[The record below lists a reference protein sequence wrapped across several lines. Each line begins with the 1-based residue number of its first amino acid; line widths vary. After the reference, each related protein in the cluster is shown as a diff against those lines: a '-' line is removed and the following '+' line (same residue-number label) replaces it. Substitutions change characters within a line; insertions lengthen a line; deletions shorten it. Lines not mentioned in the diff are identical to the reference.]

1 MKSIKSYILQYIPK
15 AAFTPG
21 CTRSYTVN
29 TFLVT
34 FLLLGRV
41 LLFSAGHLLIC
52 INFPSLWTRKDLW
65 PTMSICC
72 ITNVPRK
79 PSEGPVSQLV
89 RPYPWT
95 GEKMDSDPKDL
106 LPEFKAA
113 PVQEHEKR
121 TDKGISFVFCK
132 REGGTNQGMN
142 KNHFSHFFR
151 RQTWER
157 QENHGGSRGQKRWH
171 FKSRIN
177 VLRDDQLCW
186 ESLSSYRIKTD
197 FKNKTQRLTA
207 PFFSECVISV
217 HLETC

>member
-15 AAFTPG
+15 AVFTPG

-34 FLLLGRV
+34 SLLLERV
-41 LLFSAGHLLIC
+41 LLFSAGHLLIY
-52 INFPSLWTRKDLW
+52 INFPSLWTEKDLR
-65 PTMSICC
+65 PTMSIYC
-72 ITNVPRK
+72 ITSVPWNPVK
-79 PSEGPVSQLV
+79 DQSPNWWGPTHEQVKK
-89 RPYPWT
+89 WT
-95 GEKMDSDPKDL
+95 LTHKDL

-157 QENHGGSRGQKRWH
+157 QENLGGSRGQKRWH

-197 FKNKTQRLTA
+197 LKKKHRG
-207 PFFSECVISV
+207 
-217 HLETC
+217 